1 MNKLFKEIV
10 ERVKDYTKFWYS
22 VEYSGRQIAD
32 FYLKNAVIYFQENAI
47 VIEDERGNCGEVL
60 YKEGVDLKE
69 SLDLDGHTKF
79 EYRLFSLY
87 RVTPKD
93 RKGEKSRNGKGWYKE
108 PIPYDVVL
116 DVLKDRMTGKEN
128 LATGLY
134 YDVPSRRFFT
144 NEDEYDHQYAWDKS
158 TYSSRLPI
166 PIQLRTTE
174 EEQEIFGTMG

>member
-79 EYRLFSLY
+79 EFL
-87 RVTPKD
+87 
-93 RKGEKSRNGKGWYKE
+93 YKE
-108 PIPYDVVL
+108 GIHISFTVQGYCV
-116 DVLKDRMTGKEN
+116 N
-128 LATGLY
+128 AT
-134 YDVPSRRFFT
+134 T
-144 NEDEYDHQYAWDKS
+144 A
-158 TYSSRLPI
+158 
-166 PIQLRTTE
+166 
-174 EEQEIFGTMG
+174 